1 MGSFVSI
8 PTLSRGEFMGTSA
21 QWRSPKNHLGY
32 CVKVRSY
39 PSYFAPPPHLLHC
52 QHSANLVTYSHP
64 YHPHTV
70 FYTLPTNSYV
80 SIFITHTINR
90 TTKHNTQD
98 GAQKASYLPLPTLQW
113 QLIFDP
119 PKTMAAPFLISL
131 LMLPPT
137 TFITAITFIDVSY
150 HEGHHY
156 FIIFL
161 PPPSH
166 PLPSL

>member
-1 MGSFVSI
+1 MLHPQVDWGAVTYADFTEAYDFKKKYICNSSYY
-8 PTLSRGEFMGTSA
+8 T
-21 QWRSPKNHLGY
+21 NHL
-32 CVKVRSY
+32 
-39 PSYFAPPPHLLHC
+39 PTAPPTALPTGTTTTLN
-52 QHSANLVTYSHP
+52 SANLC
-64 YHPHTV
+64 
-70 FYTLPTNSYV
+70 TLPTKSYV
-80 SIFITHTINR
+80 SIFTPTPS
-90 TTKHNTQD
+90 TPTKHNSQD

-166 PLPSL
+166 PLPSLRRSV